1 MKPLKKRSKSLAKY
15 IPSTI
20 LSIGHYD
27 INYSIELND
36 EEISKFK
43 IKDLEKLQTYE
54 DISFIIENKYLW
66 SKIRI
71 ETENKTINLL
81 LYLNKISIE
90 ANKSYIEYIS
100 YEAPIYCNE
109 SVKTMIK
116 TVNDFNFFF
125 INDCAINPKLKKSFN
140 LKIKYRQKEA
150 IIHFDKDE
158 KNEKEEKN
166 DLIKVVEENLNDI
179 KNDNNE
185 NTKEAIG
192 NINNEEVKNDNEGKE
207 NATNNEGNLEKEKNK
222 ENSGYLK
229 NPKNIFN
236 KIKFD
241 CATYNYFFCSIEDT
255 LEITPYEDFIEF
267 IIYIKMNLRTNI
279 TIEYG
284 DVTDFF
290 NDKDSMNLLN
300 KIFLLTDIFLF
311 DEKDTI
317 NNFKKHYEL
326 LSKEEGKDKNK
337 DIEIK
342 SQKEGVDSRKFPESF
357 EENNKSDSSSHQIN
371 KKKLEKKSKVI
382 NIINKEKNMTEKDL
396 FDYFKR
402 TIACNGT
409 LSILNNKLAIF
420 IDYYFSKVTFI
431 EVPLYIKA
439 TTLTYEIKPYPKLS
453 HSNVDIV
460 ELYKGKLRIYK
471 SFFKSIFYAGVLN
484 KIFIAKRKNIGL
496 EVLYS
501 AYLTGYEILKRM
513 LNLLA
518 NEYKLP
524 DNQKFYIVKIDNNEV
539 NEYVQKEYY
548 NNKENK
554 FILDCTNPKKSKLK
568 MYMPLFDNN
577 LKDFYGH
584 KLIRKELVNKGF
596 INSEGFLNFDPVYM
610 KNFWIYKNGGAQ
622 KSFHALSQKDILKKQ
637 VESNTKNMKNQVIN
651 NMQYIKI
658 KLPSINSRIKK

>member
-66 SKIRI
+66 SKIKI

-158 KNEKEEKN
+158 RNEKEEKN

-185 NTKEAIG
+185 NSKEGIG

-207 NATNNEGNLEKEKNK
+207 NDINNEENLEKNKNE

-317 NNFKKHYEL
+317 NNFKKHKEL
-326 LSKEEGKDKNK
+326 LSKEEY
-337 DIEIK
+337 
-342 SQKEGVDSRKFPESF
+342 
-357 EENNKSDSSSHQIN
+357 
-371 KKKLEKKSKVI
+371 
-382 NIINKEKNMTEKDL
+382 L
-396 FDYFKR
+396 F
-402 TIACNGT
+402 N
-409 LSILNNKLAIF
+409 
-420 IDYYFSKVTFI
+420 
-431 EVPLYIKA
+431 
-439 TTLTYEIKPYPKLS
+439 
-453 HSNVDIV
+453 
-460 ELYKGKLRIYK
+460 
-471 SFFKSIFYAGVLN
+471 
-484 KIFIAKRKNIGL
+484 
-496 EVLYS
+496 
-501 AYLTGYEILKRM
+501 
-513 LNLLA
+513 
-518 NEYKLP
+518 
-524 DNQKFYIVKIDNNEV
+524 
-539 NEYVQKEYY
+539 
-548 NNKENK
+548 
-554 FILDCTNPKKSKLK
+554 
-568 MYMPLFDNN
+568 
-577 LKDFYGH
+577 
-584 KLIRKELVNKGF
+584 
-596 INSEGFLNFDPVYM
+596 
-610 KNFWIYKNGGAQ
+610 
-622 KSFHALSQKDILKKQ
+622 
-637 VESNTKNMKNQVIN
+637 
-651 NMQYIKI
+651 
-658 KLPSINSRIKK
+658 